1 MLGETDGDAGG
12 RTPPLCP
19 RLSQGLW
26 NPLLGVGWGGGR
38 VTFPAV
44 TSCGPWAPFC
54 PGVCPPER
62 RQPQPPQ
69 GSRLSLGDADASEGI
84 FKRAAGVAVGPRK
97 LKDPPRS
104 VVLCGQGAVSGLFGS
119 QGGVVTPNQAPCY
132 PGAFPV
138 CRTDSKPHRDGGRW
152 HPLWVPLMLLSFQP
166 CPWHSGNR
174 RTTDDPVLASTVP
187 TAPGQS
193 QSWGVLGLLWNSVPS
208 WKPAWTARGRVT
220 ALGSTCALFL
230 PPSLAGGPSPT

>member
-1 MLGETDGDAGG
+1 MSSIRSLFAGLARVAGGGVLGETDGDAGG

-97 LKDPPRS
+97 LKDPPQIR
-104 VVLCGQGAVSGLFGS
+104 G
-119 QGGVVTPNQAPCY
+119 
-132 PGAFPV
+132 
-138 CRTDSKPHRDGGRW
+138 
-152 HPLWVPLMLLSFQP
+152 PLWTGSRFWSVRVPRGGCHPQP
-166 CPWHSGNR
+166 G
-174 RTTDDPVLASTVP
+174 PVLPWS
-187 TAPGQS
+187 
-193 QSWGVLGLLWNSVPS
+193 
-208 WKPAWTARGRVT
+208 
-220 ALGSTCALFL
+220 L
-230 PPSLAGGPSPT
+230 PRLQD

>member
-1 MLGETDGDAGG
+1 MSSIRSLFAGLARVAGGGVLGETDGDAGG

-19 RLSQGLW
+19 HLSQGLW

-44 TSCGPWAPFC
+44 TGCGPWAPFC

-84 FKRAAGVAVGPRK
+84 FKRAAGVAVGPRN

-119 QGGVVTPNQAPCY
+119 QGG
-132 PGAFPV
+132 
-138 CRTDSKPHRDGGRW
+138 
-152 HPLWVPLMLLSFQP
+152 LS
-166 CPWHSGNR
+166 
-174 RTTDDPVLASTVP
+174 LP
-187 TAPGQS
+187 TRPRATLEPS
-193 QSWGVLGLLWNSVPS
+193 PSAGL
-208 WKPAWTARGRVT
+208 T
-220 ALGSTCALFL
+220 
-230 PPSLAGGPSPT
+230 PSLTETGAGGTRSGSP

>member
-1 MLGETDGDAGG
+1 MALGHLSVQGCVLQSAGS
-12 RTPPLCP
+12 LSHP
-19 RLSQGLW
+19 RAVAFPWEMQTHLRASLRGQQGW
-26 NPLLGVGWGGGR
+26 Q
-38 VTFPAV
+38 
-44 TSCGPWAPFC
+44 WAP
-54 PGVCPPER
+54 EN
-62 RQPQPPQ
+62 
-69 GSRLSLGDADASEGI
+69 SRI
-84 FKRAAGVAVGPRK
+84 
-97 LKDPPRS
+97 PPRS

-138 CRTDSKPHRDGGRW
+138 CRTDSKSHRDGGRW
-152 HPLWVPLMLLSFQP
+152 HPLWVPLTLLTFQP

-208 WKPAWTARGRVT
+208 WKPAWTVRGGVT